1 MRIIYDTE
9 KPARERVTID
19 GSDAIIGCYKIELEV
34 CQSGQAG
41 LAITYSRWGS
51 IKERKEKHKAVW
63 EEAQK
68 AKATQELRDGN

>member
-9 KPARERVTID
+9 KPAHERVIID
-19 GSDAIIGCYKIELEV
+19 GSDAIIGCYRLELEV

-68 AKATQELRDGN
+68 AKAAQEPPDEV